1 MGRLGEGGQGVVYLA
16 EAPGGERVAIKVMTG
31 GIDRSSARELAAARQ
46 VAEFCTA
53 RVIAADLDHD
63 PPYIVSEYVD
73 GPPLSDVA
81 PLGGAALTRL
91 AIGTATALTAIHRAG
106 VVHRDFKPANVLMAP
121 GGPRVIDFGIARL
134 TGLTTTRGGLAGT
147 PPYMAPEQFGDEP
160 TGPAADV
167 FAWGSTMVFAAT
179 GRPPF
184 LADTIAAVAYRIMS
198 AEPDLTGLA
207 EPLRGVVARTLAKDP
222 AARPTARDL
231 LLDLLGEDR
240 PAGEMDVLEQ
250 GAVAAGSPRPSRRH
264 VLLAAGAVAAAT
276 AVTGGL
282 LWRQIVA
289 GASDGSPAGT
299 ATTQPP
305 STTSSPSAETS
316 RPSTTK
322 TGQPSVGPPPTRSSE
337 LVAAVEAAVTVTSM
351 ADFSYDGGLSQSAFY
366 GTANGQLAYGTLG
379 GSATDFSMRAS
390 SEGETAQVVFIRTE
404 EGDVTYLNGR
414 RVTGEQDSAAL
425 AFAAMVPVTGGIG
438 VLLDLVNLTP
448 RVNGAGRDYS
458 GSLVADK
465 APAVVQDKLSEIT
478 GGWTTEEL
486 GDSQITWK
494 LRLDA
499 HDRPILFDFSWRALN
514 SNTRVTSSFT
524 TTYGK
529 WRPGTIE
536 APQ

>member
-1 MGRLGEGGQGVVYLA
+1 MGRLGEGGQGVVYLG
-16 EAPGGERVAIKVMTG
+16 EAPGGEHVAIKVMTG
-31 GIDRSSARELAAARQ
+31 GIDRSFARELAAARQ

-63 PPYIVSEYVD
+63 PPYVVSEYID
-73 GPPLSDVA
+73 GPPLSAVA

-121 GGPRVIDFGIARL
+121 DGPRVIDFGIARL
-134 TGLTTTRGGLAGT
+134 TGLTATRGGLVGT
-147 PPYMAPEQFGDEP
+147 PPYMAPEQFADEP
-160 TGPAADV
+160 AGPAADV

-184 LADTIAAVAYRIMS
+184 GGDTIAAVAYRIMR

-207 EPLRGVVARTLAKDP
+207 EPLRGVVARSLAKDP
-222 AARPTARDL
+222 AERPAARDVL
-231 LLDLLGEDR
+231 LELLGEDR
-240 PAGEMDVLEQ
+240 PGGEVDVLRR
-250 GAVAAGSPRPSRRH
+250 GATAAGSSRVSRRS
-264 VLLAAGAVAAAT
+264 VLLGAGAAAAAV
-276 AVTGGL
+276 AVTGAL
-282 LWRQIVA
+282 LWRQAVL
-289 GASDGSPAGT
+289 GAPGDSPAGT
-299 ATTQPP
+299 ATTPPP
-305 STTSSPSAETS
+305 SVTPSPSAGTS
-316 RPSTTK
+316 RPSATETE
-322 TGQPSVGPPPTRSSE
+322 QPPASPPPARPAA

-366 GTANGQLAYGTLG
+366 GTAKGQLAYGTKG
-379 GSATDFSMRAS
+379 MIATDFSMRAS
-390 SEGETAQVVFIRTE
+390 SEGETAQVVFIETA
-404 EGDVTYLNGR
+404 DDQATYLNGR
-414 RVTGEQDSAAL
+414 RVTGEQDSAAFE
-425 AFAAMVPVTGGIG
+425 FATMVPVTSGIG
-438 VLLDLVNLTP
+438 VMLDLINLTP
-448 RVNGAGRDYS
+448 RVSGAERVYS
-458 GSLVADK
+458 GSLVADT

-478 GGWTTEEL
+478 GGWTSEQL

-499 HDRPILFDFSWRALN
+499 HDRPVLFDFSWRALN

-529 WRPGTIE
+529 WRTGTIQ